1 MRSSLVT
8 SELLL
13 VRTLDY
19 NLEVEL
25 PFAFCLNTLRGMGSV
40 QFFGQSTTAFR
51 RHSSKNGPVSAPMSA
66 PGWQKEVWRRMEYG
80 KQSLNNS
87 LINSLTLE
95 MDPELSAVARLSWM
109 FLWDSIC
116 SPKLSMTHSV
126 PGIALGCLYLALRT
140 SNADL
145 PMTMSEWVDMWGA
158 SENISVQA
166 VRGMTTFRIFLFI

>member
-66 PGWQKEVWRRMEYG
+66 PGWQKEVWRRMEY
-80 KQSLNNS
+80 
-87 LINSLTLE
+87 E

-166 VRGMTTFRIFLFI
+166 VRDVVTDLLALYEATFSSSLFQRST